1 MQQKNKEEKA
11 MQETKVLKMTPGEQK
26 IEALQKMVD
35 RNDERFN
42 KLRKKLQKKLSLAE
56 REKLEKKMYLQV
68 RMKERRQ
75 RKIEK
80 LKEQI

>member
-1 MQQKNKEEKA
+1 
-11 MQETKVLKMTPGEQK
+11 MQETKVLKTIPGEQK
-26 IEALQKMVD
+26 IEELQKMVG

-56 REKLEKKMYLQV
+56 REKLEKRMYLQV